1 MYRKRSETLKLKF
14 YAQSA
19 YYIEAND
26 GTRIVIDPYT
36 QNERIRYDPTFDE
49 ADIVLV
55 THEHG
60 DHANVDAVPG
70 DYRVVRGVGTQAV
83 RGMPFL
89 GIGSYHDK
97 VEGAERG
104 PNTIFV
110 FEVDGVRI
118 AHLGDQGCELG
129 ASQLAMLSGVNL
141 MIAPIG
147 GGFTLEPELIWNLA
161 EQVQPNIF
169 VPCHFKTDAVDLP
182 FITVDEFV
190 EGKDSVRR
198 LGSSEVE
205 LTGDDL
211 PEPIEI
217 LVMDRAR

>member
-1 MYRKRSETLKLKF
+1 MKLKF

-19 YYIEAND
+19 FHITADD
-26 GTRIVIDPYT
+26 GTRIMIDPFN
-36 QNERIRYDPTFDE
+36 QNERMRYDPTFDE

-70 DYRVVRGVGTQAV
+70 DYRVVRGTGTQAV
-83 RGMPFL
+83 RGMSFH

-97 VEGAERG
+97 EEGASRG

-110 FEVDGVRI
+110 FDVDGVRI
-118 AHLGDQGCELG
+118 AHFGDQGCELS
-129 ASQLAMLSGVNL
+129 ATQLSQLTGVNV

-147 GGFTLEPELIWNLA
+147 GGFTLEPELIWDLA
-161 EQVQPNIF
+161 EKVKPNVF

-182 FITVDEFV
+182 FLTVDEFV
-190 EGKDSVRR
+190 EGKDNVRR
-198 LGSSEVE
+198 PGDSEIT
-205 LTGDDL
+205 LDADNL

-217 LVMDRAR
+217 LVMDRSR

>member
-1 MYRKRSETLKLKF
+1 MKLKF

-19 YYIEAND
+19 FHITTDD
-26 GTRIVIDPYT
+26 GLRIMIDPYT
-36 QNERIRYDPTFDE
+36 HTDRIRYDATFDE
-49 ADIVLV
+49 ADIVIV
-55 THEHG
+55 THDHG

-70 DYRVVRGVGTQAV
+70 DHRVVRGTGTQAV
-83 RGMPFL
+83 RGISFH

-97 VEGAERG
+97 EQGASRG

-110 FEVDGVRI
+110 FDVDGVRV
-118 AHLGDQGCELG
+118 AHFGDQGCELEPT
-129 ASQLAMLSGVNL
+129 QLAQLSGVNV

-169 VPCHFKTDAVDLP
+169 VPCHFKTDAIELP

-190 EGKDSVRR
+190 EGKDNVRW
-198 LGSSEVE
+198 LGGSEIE
-205 LTGDDL
+205 LSASEL
-211 PEPIEI
+211 PEPSSEGPQV
-217 LVMDRAR
+217 LVMDRSR

>member
-1 MYRKRSETLKLKF
+1 MQLKF

-19 YYIEAND
+19 FHVTADD
-26 GTRIVIDPYT
+26 GTRIMIDPYT
-36 QNERIRYDPTFDE
+36 HTDRIRYDATFDE

-70 DYRVVRGVGTQAV
+70 DHRVVRGVGTQAV
-83 RGMPFL
+83 RGKSFL

-97 VEGAERG
+97 AEGAERG

-110 FEVDGVRI
+110 FDIDGVRI
-118 AHLGDQGCELG
+118 AHFGDQGCELD
-129 ASQLAMLSGVNL
+129 ATQVALLSGVNV

-147 GGFTLEPELIWNLA
+147 GGFTLEPELIWELA

-169 VPCHFKTDAVDLP
+169 VPCHFKTDAIELP

-190 EGKDSVRR
+190 EGKDNVRR
-198 LGSSEVE
+198 LGGSEVT
-205 LTGDDL
+205 LDAGDL
-211 PEPIEI
+211 PEPSPEGPQI
-217 LVMDRAR
+217 LVMDTSR

>member
-1 MYRKRSETLKLKF
+1 MKLKF

-19 YYIEAND
+19 FQVTAGD
-26 GTRIVIDPYT
+26 GTRITIDPFN
-36 QNERIRYDPTFDE
+36 QSERMRYDPTFDE

-83 RGMPFL
+83 RGKSFL

-97 VEGAERG
+97 AEGAERG

-110 FEVDGVRI
+110 FDVDGVRI
-118 AHLGDQGCELG
+118 AHFGDQGCELS
-129 ASQLAMLSGVNL
+129 ATQLAMLSGVNV

-147 GGFTLEPELIWNLA
+147 GGFTLEPELVWTLA
-161 EQVQPNIF
+161 EKVQPNIF
-169 VPCHFKTDAVDLP
+169 IPCHFKTDAVDLP
-182 FITVDEFV
+182 FLTVDEFV
-190 EGKDSVRR
+190 ADKPDVRR
-198 LGSSEVE
+198 LGDSEVE
-205 LTGDDL
+205 LDAADL
-211 PEPIEI
+211 PDPVQI
-217 LVMDRAR
+217 LVMDRSR

>member
-1 MYRKRSETLKLKF
+1 MKLKF

-19 YYIEAND
+19 FYIEASD
-26 GTRIVIDPYT
+26 GTRIVIDPFEHT
-36 QNERIRYDPTFDE
+36 ERIRYDATFDE

-55 THEHG
+55 THNHG
-60 DHANVDAVPG
+60 DHANIDAVPG
-70 DYRVVRGVGTQAV
+70 DHRVVQGVGTQAV

-97 VEGAERG
+97 AEGAERG

-118 AHLGDQGCELG
+118 AHLGDQGCELE
-129 ASQLAMLSGVNL
+129 ASQIAMLTGVNL

-147 GGFTLEPELIWNLA
+147 GGFTLEPELIWKLA
-161 EQVQPNIF
+161 EEVQPNIF
-169 VPCHFKTDAVDLP
+169 VPCHFKTEDIDLP

-190 EGKDSVRR
+190 ADKDNIRL
-198 LGSSEVE
+198 LGSSEID

-211 PEPIEI
+211 PEPIEV
-217 LVMDRAR
+217 LVMERSR

>member
-1 MYRKRSETLKLKF
+1 MRLKF

-19 YYIEAND
+19 FHITADD
-26 GTRIVIDPYT
+26 GTRIMIDPYEY
-36 QNERIRYDPTFDE
+36 NERIRYDPTFDE

-70 DYRVVRGVGTQAV
+70 DYRVVRGLGTQAV

-89 GIGSYHDK
+89 GIGSYHDNE
-97 VEGAERG
+97 EGARRG

-110 FEVDGVRI
+110 FEVDGIRI
-118 AHLGDQGCELG
+118 AHFGDQGCELEPTQV
-129 ASQLAMLSGVNL
+129 ALLSGVNVML
-141 MIAPIG
+141 APIG
-147 GGFTLEPELIWNLA
+147 GGSTLDPKLMWALA

-169 VPCHFKTDAVDLP
+169 VPCHFKTSEIDMP

-190 EGKDSVRR
+190 EGKDSVRH
-198 LGSSEVE
+198 LGDSEVT
-205 LTGDDL
+205 LSADSL
-211 PEPIEI
+211 PDPIEI
-217 LVMDRAR
+217 LVLDRSR